1 VRPLRRVVFDPNV
14 LVSGVI
20 SAHGAPASLVDL
32 IDAGAVVPV
41 VCPMLF
47 DEWRRVLHRPKLRR
61 YVSPDQA
68 TIYLSELAHSAEHH
82 DDPTNP
88 PSMSRDP
95 DDNYLIALARTA
107 QADALVSGDKDVTQ
121 LVLNDIPVQTPRQ
134 LLDELTVLLETEAT
148 EDESA
153 LDHHENRDS

>member
-1 VRPLRRVVFDPNV
+1 VFDPNV

-32 IDAGAVVPV
+32 IDAGVVVPI
-41 VCPMLF
+41 VCPTLMGEL
-47 DEWRRVLHRPKLRR
+47 RRVLHRPKFRR

-68 TIYLSELAHSAEHH
+68 TTFFGEFAHSAEYH
-82 DDPTNP
+82 DDPAEP

-95 DDNYLIALARTA
+95 DDDYLIALARTA

-121 LVLNDIPVQTPRQ
+121 LVLDDMPVQTPRE
-134 LLDELTVLLETEAT
+134 LLDDLTALLEAGTVE
-148 EDESA
+148 E
-153 LDHHENRDS
+153 